1 LKIVNDLGEDKL
13 PEPKEVQE
21 AEAKVESTAA
31 AAESSGTETP
41 AASSNPST
49 SDTETDKAG
58 EALPTT
64 NIERKPMSIPSSVHI
79 RITPENLKE
88 YVGPAVY
95 QKDRMFGGTV
105 KTDGTL
111 FSLLSK

>member
-1 LKIVNDLGEDKL
+1 LKIVNDLGEEKM
-13 PEPKEVQE
+13 PEPQQVQD
-21 AEAKVESTAA
+21 AEAKVDSTSS
-31 AAESSGTETP
+31 AESSSTETLAP
-41 AASSNPST
+41 SSNPST

-79 RITPENLKE
+79 RVTPENLKE

-105 KTDGTL
+105 KTDGT
-111 FSLLSK
+111 SLSLPCS